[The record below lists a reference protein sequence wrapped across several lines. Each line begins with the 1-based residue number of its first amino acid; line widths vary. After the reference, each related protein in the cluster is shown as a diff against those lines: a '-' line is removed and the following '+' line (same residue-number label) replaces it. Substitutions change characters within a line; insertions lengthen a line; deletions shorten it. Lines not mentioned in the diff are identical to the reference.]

1 MILVL
6 IIKKFQESQSLE
18 ETVVVLKFTVSLKS
32 VEHKISFKSGSADG
46 NVGLGTTGSLPS
58 TIGFGTFHKFKTGE
72 KVLYISENQDVV
84 GGLTT
89 NSSYFVSQVGLT
101 TIRLH
106 PTQGDAVSGINTIVL
121 TSFGSGI
128 QFIKAV
134 KDKKIIE
141 SITVLSG
148 GEGYRNNKRSIT
160 PAGINT
166 ASNVITA
173 VNHDFNSGDIVKYT
187 CNGTAPTGLTT
198 NTQYYV
204 TKVDDDSFRLS
215 TVGVSTNK
223 DSFFKTQRYIDILQ
237 LV

>member
-1 MILVL
+1 MYFSTGKETSLRVFAEEQVSFTVSVSGSLDEIRL
-6 IIKKFQESQSLE
+6 IDPGFDYQEVPRVTIVGGNGSGAEAS
-18 ETVVVLKFTVSLKS
+18 VSLKS

-106 PTQGDAVSGINTIVL
+106 PTQEDAVSGINTIVL

-134 KDKKIIE
+134 KDKYPK
-141 SITVLSG
+141 G
-148 GEGYRNNKRSIT
+148 
-160 PAGINT
+160 
-166 ASNVITA
+166 
-173 VNHDFNSGDIVKYT
+173 
-187 CNGTAPTGLTT
+187 
-198 NTQYYV
+198 
-204 TKVDDDSFRLS
+204 
-215 TVGVSTNK
+215 
-223 DSFFKTQRYIDILQ
+223 
-237 LV
+237 